1 MAQDTPIHAL
11 SATIHPRSPSNPPE
25 PEPSTAESALG
36 SSVDPAGDDGVM
48 AKDASPH
55 PLVGPITRPNS
66 CKYVDPHLGQANEGA
81 MTPSEPAP
89 HIPQASSAASTS
101 TIVPS
106 ATGSFTTSV
115 ATNDAAP
122 PSSNRIAMLTNDE
135 ISNLD
140 FIGPLTSNNL
150 KPSQRE
156 RRARSKVQEKRQR
169 KRNPA
174 AISSITLEGLR
185 AVAHD
190 SLVALGDG
198 HIYPAL
204 AQNRVQTAQDSELDA
219 LVRLGS
225 SHLYFS
231 VAVIFYE
238 KLPRTILSRASLTV
252 IRSVLLSS
260 KALTIIAS
268 KFETS
273 RPSNDLPRGFK
284 NKELYAVVGAISIDS
299 GDVGVKAFLSDLL
312 GPVAKAVCEAGSR
325 LPSLRS
331 GAQSFDDP
339 TSTILK
345 KIKAHQDV
353 SELESELLDAGLK
366 RRHSAGKENDVPA
379 SGPSGALLVP
389 TTPERFLKRRK
400 SVHAETAPAPSSS
413 EPGRTEQ
420 GDPGELSNASEA
432 AVPEQTQG
440 VSESATAVDGDGDGD
455 EEPED
460 GENETDAQPQLNEGE
475 GANAST
481 KRKRKESPNLRDK
494 AIQLAII
501 HETKKAG
508 FRAWFPKAQPP
519 TWAAILASIDDRDP
533 LETCGDGAM
542 HVVMTELL
550 LALLKD
556 NPDRSEIFRGIHG
569 PLLTNSTFLHFIE
582 SARFFKKNNDSD
594 TPKLPGNAFEVF
606 AGAVAILES
615 LSVLRE
621 WISAAFHPLFE
632 AAIAAR
638 GNFKE
643 QVSVPEKGKDKAVKP
658 AEGKNYWRRKKIP
671 LPKNI
676 NGRPIRTPQLDTSI
690 DIPEHDTDALGL
702 DITPKEPRR
711 SKRRRMEPPSVASTS
726 AVTLVYATG
735 PTSPPLGTIL
745 TTALDNVP
753 PEAPAT
759 AVPVIHGLPA
769 AAPTLS
775 TFTFIPPSNI
785 RIQTAERIFF

>member
-1 MAQDTPIHAL
+1 M
-11 SATIHPRSPSNPPE
+11 HPRSPSNPPE
-25 PEPSTAESALG
+25 SEPSTAESADSALG

-48 AKDASPH
+48 AKDASLH
-55 PLVGPITRPNS
+55 PFVGPIPRPNS
-66 CKYVDPHLGQANEGA
+66 CKYIDPHLDQANEGA
-81 MTPSEPAP
+81 MTPSDPSP

-106 ATGSFTTSV
+106 GTGSFTTSV
-115 ATNDAAP
+115 ATNDATNYAAP
-122 PSSNRIAMLTNDE
+122 PYPTRIAMLTNDE

-140 FIGPLTSNNL
+140 FIGPLTSNDLN
-150 KPSQRE
+150 PSQRE
-156 RRARSKVQEKRQR
+156 RRARSKQERR
-169 KRNPA
+169 PRRRSSA
-174 AISSITLEGLR
+174 AIGSITLEGLR

-225 SHLYFS
+225 SHLYFA

-260 KALTIIAS
+260 KALTIMAS
-268 KFETS
+268 KFEIITP
-273 RPSNDLPRGFK
+273 RNDLPRGFK
-284 NKELYAVVGAISIDS
+284 NKELYTVVGAISIDS

-312 GPVAKAVCEAGSR
+312 GPVVKAVCEAGSR
-325 LPSLRS
+325 L
-331 GAQSFDDP
+331 
-339 TSTILK
+339 
-345 KIKAHQDV
+345 
-353 SELESELLDAGLK
+353 ESELLDGGLK

-460 GENETDAQPQLNEGE
+460 GENETDAQPQLDEGE

-569 PLLTNSTFLHFIE
+569 PLLTNSTFLHYVE

-643 QVSVPEKGKDKAVKP
+643 QVSVPEKGKNKAVKP
-658 AEGKNYWRRKKIP
+658 AEGKEYWRRKKIP

-676 NGRPIRTPQLDTSI
+676 NGRSTQTPQLDTSI

-702 DITPKEPRR
+702 DIAPKEPRR

-726 AVTLVYATG
+726 AVTLDVTG
-735 PTSPPLGTIL
+735 PTSPPLGAIL
-745 TTALDNVP
+745 TAALDDVP

-785 RIQTAERIFF
+785 RVNFPPNPAESNGASKAFSFTPDADR